1 MNAEK
6 GELVNLH
13 SIYTSCL
20 KVKLDAWLKD
30 GQGSQEH
37 EWCAAEKQ
45 AYLAHMRHKVP
56 V

>member
-20 KVKLDAWLKD
+20 KVKLDAWIKD
-30 GQGSQEH
+30 GKGSEEP
-37 EWCAAEKQ
+37 EWCAAEK
-45 AYLAHMRHKVP
+45 
-56 V
+56 